1 MPTTPKASTMAALL
15 CSQAHTR
22 GSASVY
28 TYLADGQ
35 NETRSLTFQ
44 ELYLHAGAVAARLQ
58 QSLDA
63 GDRALIMADDP
74 IEFIRAFMGCQ
85 LAGVIAVP
93 AARPFPTYGG
103 RRIATL
109 RAIADNCGARAILTT
124 NPADFRSRIVDPAPE
139 LAALEWIA
147 VDEVQPELAAEFRAH
162 SAQADDVSFLQY
174 TSGSTSTPKG
184 VVVTHDALMHNQ
196 ELLYQSFSY
205 GRDDVVASWLP
216 LFHDMGL
223 IGAVFPALYAGIQ
236 AVMIPPLVFVQRPA
250 RWLRM
255 ITRYGAT
262 VSGSADFGYAMC
274 ARRIPP
280 EEREG
285 IDLSSWRLAFSGAE
299 PVRAATLDAFS
310 EAFGPYG
317 FDRRSWFPCYGLAEC
332 TLMATGGEAGTGA
345 KRLAV
350 QSGALREGLV
360 ATGGEHTLIGSG
372 TEHLHR
378 RVEIVDHVTG
388 LRAEPAAVGE
398 IWLAGP
404 DVCAGYWERPQ
415 ESEEIFGARLADSGD
430 GPFLRTGDLGF
441 IHDGELFVTGRLK
454 DVLIVGGRNH
464 YPQDIEMTVE
474 ASHEAIQTGGC
485 VAFALERGGR
495 EQVVVV
501 AELQPERARLGV
513 SLGDLVRDVRSAVSA
528 EHGISVDE
536 VLFVDRKSV
545 PKTTSGKL
553 QRSACRAAFECGE
566 LEPAR
571 EPPVGDLQGVG

>member
-15 CSQAHTR
+15 CSQAHAR

-28 TYLADGQ
+28 TYLADGHD
-35 NETRSLTFQ
+35 ETRSLTFV
-44 ELYLHAGAVAARLQ
+44 ELYLHASAVAARLQ
-58 QSLDA
+58 RSLDP

-103 RRIATL
+103 KRIATL
-109 RAIADNCGARAILTT
+109 QAIAANCGARAILTG
-124 NPADFRSRIVDPAPE
+124 NSADFRERVVDVAPG
-139 LAALEWIA
+139 LGALEWIA
-147 VDEVQPELAAEFRAH
+147 VEQVDEELAAEFRARRVH
-162 SAQADDVSFLQY
+162 AHDVSFLQY

-196 ELLYQSFSY
+196 ELLYRSFSY

-223 IGAVFPALYAGIQ
+223 IGTVFPALYTGIQ
-236 AVMIPPLVFVQRPA
+236 TVMMPPLVFVQQPA
-250 RWLRM
+250 RWLRT

-274 ARRIPP
+274 ARRIAP

-285 IDLSSWRLAFSGAE
+285 LDLSSWRLAFSGAE

-332 TLMATGGEAGTGA
+332 TLMATGGEPGTGA

-360 ATGGEHTLIGSG
+360 AQGGEQTLIGCG
-372 TEHLHR
+372 MERLHR
-378 RVEIVDHVTG
+378 RVEIVDPVTRRRSG
-388 LRAEPAAVGE
+388 PGVVGE

-404 DVCAGYWERPQ
+404 DVCAGYWERPE
-415 ESEEIFGARLADSGD
+415 ESNETFGARLTDSGD

-441 IHDGELFVTGRLK
+441 MHDGELYVTGRLK

-464 YPQDIEMTVE
+464 YPQDLETTVE
-474 ASHEAIQTGGC
+474 ASHDAIQSGGC
-485 VAFALERGGR
+485 VAFALERDGR

-501 AELQPERARLGV
+501 AELQPARARVGV
-513 SLGDLVRDVRSAVSA
+513 RLADLARGVRAAVSA
-528 EHGISVDE
+528 RHGITVDE
-536 VLFVDRKSV
+536 VMLVERKSV

-553 QRSACRAAFECGE
+553 QRAACRAAFERGE
-566 LEPAR
+566 LQPVQEPA
-571 EPPVGDLQGVG
+571 VGDLQGVG